1 MKFPGTV
8 CSLVILLL
16 ASGAMAQS
24 PEDEELL
31 HKQAFE
37 TGMQEIV
44 ATLNAG
50 SRARMVAAL
59 DGEVLIERIL
69 GLRLI
74 DKRAKDHFIES
85 LQGDLSPLLQQ
96 STALS
101 GDEIVATLV
110 GVESRRSRGRAI
122 VRYDLPKLQFS
133 YHEYELVLDEEVG
146 LRILDW
152 SDFMW
157 GEKFTDSIGNTLV
170 AASPRPQAVR
180 KMIKYKNIRD
190 QEVFQLTELLKAARD
205 SDIKRYVEIINA
217 MEPRLLQERSVV
229 LLSVQ
234 MSKNWGNR
242 RMLRT
247 ALVQMAQYFPDD
259 PLYSLA
265 LLDYYV
271 PSRMYAEAVAGL
283 QRTYAKFGFEDAAM
297 EARLS
302 ALTLEMDNDADALAH
317 AERAVE
323 LEPGLELAWWS
334 ALRARVAMANYGSAV
349 EALQQLEQEHGHT
362 LGAAE
367 LERDKT
373 FAALLASEEFTSW
386 AATRQ

>member
-205 SDIKRYVEIINA
+205 SDIKRYAEIINA

-234 MSKNWGNR
+234 MSKNWRNR
-242 RMLRT
+242 RMLRA

>member
-1 MKFPGTV
+1 
-8 CSLVILLL
+8 
-16 ASGAMAQS
+16 
-24 PEDEELL
+24 
-31 HKQAFE
+31 
-37 TGMQEIV
+37 
-44 ATLNAG
+44 
-50 SRARMVAAL
+50 
-59 DGEVLIERIL
+59 
-69 GLRLI
+69 
-74 DKRAKDHFIES
+74 
-85 LQGDLSPLLQQ
+85 
-96 STALS
+96 
-101 GDEIVATLV
+101 
-110 GVESRRSRGRAI
+110 
-122 VRYDLPKLQFS
+122 LQFS

-205 SDIKRYVEIINA
+205 SDIKRYAEIINA

-302 ALTLEMDNDADALAH
+302 ALTLEMDHDADALAH

-334 ALRARVAMANYGSAV
+334 ALRARAAMANYGSAV

>member
-37 TGMQEIV
+37 LGMQEIV
-44 ATLNAG
+44 GSLNAG
-50 SRARMVAAL
+50 SRQRMVAAL

-74 DKRAKDHFIES
+74 DKRVKDRFIES
-85 LQGDLSPLLQQ
+85 LQGDLSPLLDQ
-96 STALS
+96 STAFG
-101 GDEIVATLV
+101 GDEITATLV
-110 GVESRRSRGRAI
+110 GVESRGSRGRAI
-122 VRYDLPKLQFS
+122 VRYDLPKLQFA
-133 YHEYELVLDEEVG
+133 YHEYELVLDDEDG

-180 KMIKYKNIRD
+180 KMIEHKNIRD

-205 SDIKRYVEIINA
+205 SNIERYVEIING
-217 MEPRLLQERSVV
+217 MDPRLLQERSVV

-242 RMLRT
+242 RMLRA
-247 ALVQMAQYFPDD
+247 ALVQMAQYFPDE

-271 PSRMYAEAVAGL
+271 PSRMYAEAIAGL
-283 QRTYAKFGFEDAAM
+283 QLTYAKFGFDDAAM

-334 ALRARVAMANYGSAV
+334 ALRARVAMANYASSV
-349 EALQQLEQEHGHT
+349 EALQQLEQEYGHT

-367 LERDKT
+367 LKRDKT
-373 FAALLASEEFTSW
+373 FTPLLASEEFTTW
-386 AATRQ
+386 AAARQ